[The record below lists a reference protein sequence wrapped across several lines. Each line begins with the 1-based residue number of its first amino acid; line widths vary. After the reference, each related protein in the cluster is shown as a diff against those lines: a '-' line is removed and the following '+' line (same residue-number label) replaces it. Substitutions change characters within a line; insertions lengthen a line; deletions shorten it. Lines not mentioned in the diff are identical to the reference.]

1 MPDSL
6 VLPALAIL
14 LPGLAAYVLGRVAR
28 SVWPGIILAC
38 LALGW
43 GGRLM
48 YQAYGAAH
56 DDGAAVIQILA
67 AFTLAAPAAMAAM
80 VGMAMAWMRKSK
92 AA

>member
-48 YQAYGAAH
+48 YQASGAAH
-56 DDGAAVIQILA
+56 DDGAAVIQVLA
-67 AFTLAAPAAMAAM
+67 AFALAAPAALSAL
-80 VGMAMAWMRKSK
+80 VGMAFAWMRKSK